1 MKKIFIAA
9 TALLFSTAVLH
20 AQTKEG
26 TKQGVKATHHK
37 GAHGK
42 NQMAGLN
49 LNDEQK
55 AKVKELNES
64 YHKQFA
70 DLKKNTSIS
79 VGDYRTK
86 SLALRKEQHEKMQA
100 LLTPE
105 QKTQIAAQRKVMGEK
120 MKEGQAKRFDKM
132 KTQLGLSEE
141 QSKKLKENQAGL
153 QTKIKTIR
161 EDKTLTDEQKKEQV
175 KAVFKQQKEQFRS
188 VLTPE
193 QLQKMKSGRK
203 GRGAETEK

>member
-9 TALLFSTAVLH
+9 TALLLSTAVLH
-20 AQTKEG
+20 AQTKEV
-26 TKQGVKATHHK
+26 TKATHHK

-42 NQMAGLN
+42 KQMANLN

-55 AKVKELNES
+55 TKVKELNES

-70 DLKKNTSIS
+70 DLKKNTGMS

-100 LLTPE
+100 ILTPE
-105 QKTQIAAQRKVMGEK
+105 QKTQVAAQRKQMGER
-120 MKEGQAKRFDKM
+120 MKAGQAKHFDKM

-161 EDKTLTDEQKKEQV
+161 ENNTLTEAQKKEQV